1 MPPSDPLFGIRS
13 FLLHH
18 GEENA
23 GERLKLVRRL
33 EFVGGLSRGCHRS
46 RPRSVSHKSYLFSKS
61 LELSIKPVLDGLCV
75 GKLESFV

>member
-13 FLLHH
+13 FLHH
-18 GEENA
+18 HVEGKV

-33 EFVGGLSRGCHRS
+33 EFAGDLSRGRHSS
-46 RPRSVSHKSYLFSKS
+46 RLRRVSHKSYLFSKS
-61 LELSIKPVLDGLCV
+61 LELSIKPILDGLCA